1 MIFINEFDLET
12 KISTNNMPA
21 YEDPPPPYEASSSTS
36 SQPQPA
42 HTTEIPPQNTNN
54 LTVPLRSRNGIPPE
68 ERRSMEDSAR
78 ALPNGWVRQYDTE
91 THHQFFV
98 DTTATPPRS
107 IWHHPYDDEQ
117 YLASLPESERDRIKS
132 MQRVHSLSDIEAE
145 SSDDDA
151 AHGHGHGQP
160 AGGAAGAQQP
170 GLLDTGPEKL
180 SKPEKFGR
188 KLKDKLT
195 SSTHQERAAKRQRR
209 AEAEREAYYQHQHI
223 RRQIGRAVETG
234 EPQLLGRDSEGKE
247 VWIEPPRGAP
257 LRRDNAYSVNPWNR
271 GGYFGG
277 PPGMMAG
284 PGNMYTRPVGPYNR
298 PYGRGG
304 YGYGYG
310 GGLGMAPLLG
320 LGVGL
325 GVGSL
330 LF

>member
-1 MIFINEFDLET
+1 
-12 KISTNNMPA
+12 MPPN
-21 YEDPPPPYEASSSTS
+21 EDPPPPYEASSSS
-36 SQPQPA
+36 GSQARPA
-42 HTTEIPPQNTNN
+42 QTAGIPPQDTNN

-78 ALPNGWVRQYDTE
+78 ALPDGWVRQYDRE

-98 DTTATPPRS
+98 DTRANPPRS
-107 IWHHPYDDEQ
+107 IWHHPHDDEQ
-117 YLASLPESERDRIKS
+117 YLSSLPEQERERIKS
-132 MQRVHSLSDIEAE
+132 LQRVHSLADIEAE
-145 SSDDDA
+145 SSDDETA
-151 AHGHGHGQP
+151 AHGHGQ
-160 AGGAAGAQQP
+160 AAASQQQQNP

-180 SKPEKFGR
+180 SKSEKFGR

-195 SSTHQERAAKRQRR
+195 SSTHQERAAKRQSR
-209 AEAEREAYYQHQHI
+209 AEAERQAYYQHQHI
-223 RRQIGRAVETG
+223 RRQIARAVETG
-234 EPQLLGRDSEGKE
+234 EPQLLGTRADGKE
-247 VWIEPPRGAP
+247 VWVEPPQGAP
-257 LRRDNAYSVNPWNR
+257 GLYGRPNAHVVNPWNR

-284 PGNMYTRPVGPYNR
+284 PGNIYARPVGPYSR

-325 GVGSL
+325 GVGGL

>member
-1 MIFINEFDLET
+1 
-12 KISTNNMPA
+12 MPPK
-21 YEDPPPPYEASSSTS
+21 YEEPPPSYEEASSSRS
-36 SQPQPA
+36 SQPS
-42 HTTEIPPQNTNN
+42 HTAGIPPQDTNN
-54 LTVPLRSRNGIPPE
+54 LTIPLRSRNGIPPE

-78 ALPNGWVRQYDTE
+78 TLPDGWLRQYDPQ

-117 YLASLPESERDRIKS
+117 YLASLPGHERERIRNL
-132 MQRVHSLSDIEAE
+132 QRVHSLADIEAE
-145 SSDDDA
+145 SSDDDTD
-151 AHGHGHGQP
+151 HGHGYGQQP
-160 AGGAAGAQQP
+160 STGSAAGAGTQP

-195 SSTHQERAAKRQRR
+195 SSTHQERAAKRERR
-209 AEAEREAYYQHQHI
+209 AEVERQAYYQHQHI
-223 RRQIGRAVETG
+223 RRQIARAVETG
-234 EPQLLGRDSEGKE
+234 EPQLLGKNPEGKE
-247 VWIEPPRGAP
+247 VWVEPPQGAP
-257 LRRDNAYSVNPWNR
+257 GLRGRSNAYCVNPWDR

-284 PGNMYTRPVGPYNR
+284 PGNMYARPAGPYSR

-325 GVGSL
+325 GVGGL

>member
-1 MIFINEFDLET
+1 
-12 KISTNNMPA
+12 MPS
-21 YEDPPPPYEASSSTS
+21 YEDPPPPYEARSSGS
-36 SQPQPA
+36 SQPQPGNA
-42 HTTEIPPQNTNN
+42 AGIPPQDTNN
-54 LTVPLRSRNGIPPE
+54 LTVPLRARNGIPPE

-78 ALPNGWVRQYDTE
+78 ALPDGWVRQYDPQ

-98 DTTATPPRS
+98 DTRATPPRS
-107 IWHHPYDDEQ
+107 IWHHPHDDEQ
-117 YLASLPESERDRIKS
+117 YLASLSDQERERIKS
-132 MQRVHSLSDIEAE
+132 LQRVHSLADIEAE

-151 AHGHGHGQP
+151 A
-160 AGGAAGAQQP
+160 AAGSHSQASATPQRQQ

-180 SKPEKFGR
+180 STGEKFGR

-195 SSTHQERAAKRQRR
+195 GSSHEERATKRERR
-209 AEAEREAYYQHQHI
+209 AEAERQAYYQHQHI
-223 RRQIGRAVETG
+223 RRQIALAVETG

-257 LRRDNAYSVNPWNR
+257 GLRGRPNAYMVNPWNR

-284 PGNMYTRPVGPYNR
+284 PGNMYARPVGPYSR

-325 GVGSL
+325 GVGGL